1 MKRNFCV
8 GVLFEEKLCEVLL
21 NNLRS
26 VNEQDRVVGLIVMSH
41 LLNTSELILKSR
53 VTELVS
59 SLHSLVVSNSS
70 TKVNMLH
77 LVDMKIYKNK
87 LIEVLTL

>member
-1 MKRNFCV
+1 M
-8 GVLFEEKLCEVLL
+8 LFEEKLCEVLL

-26 VNEQDRVVGLIVMSH
+26 VNEQDRVVGLIVLSH

-59 SLHSLVVSNSS
+59 LLHSLVVSNSS

-87 LIEVLTL
+87 LIEVVDIVG